1 MLKMNALQDASWKEH
16 WDIILKSIDKLTD
29 RTKFNYKM
37 IYYSLTGD
45 EELYKI
51 LALRQ
56 VTLYPCDIEAHD
68 NLAGVYY
75 SENNPKRFNNSMREY
90 KIILQL
96 DPERYKY
103 YQKIGRLYQKMTK
116 YDSSIYYYK
125 KSTEAVPD
133 ENYVYSQLA
142 KNYANQG
149 NWSEAISAMQTGMMV
164 GNEEIWMKTRI
175 LWYKKSLNMDTS
187 TEIINDL
194 NNILAVSDDFDDS
207 LHIYYQLEFAYYLFG
222 QTKSAVDYS
231 NLSKRFIE
239 SKYGLYRS
247 IFPIVQNDAELY
259 IDAGLMEEYKKHLTY
274 IENNAVSPD
283 ENIIPYFYSKY
294 YLYTENFDMLAATVD
309 DAEEGYGN
317 Y

>member
-1 MLKMNALQDASWKEH
+1 M
-16 WDIILKSIDKLTD
+16 T
-29 RTKFNYKM
+29 
-37 IYYSLTGD
+37 YYSLTGN
-45 EELYKI
+45 EVLYKK

-56 VTLYPCDIEAHD
+56 VTLYPSDIEAH
-68 NLAGVYY
+68 NSLAGVYY
-75 SENNPKRFNNSMREY
+75 SENNPKRFDNSMREY

-125 KSTEAVPD
+125 KYTEAVPD

-149 NWSEAISAMQTGMMV
+149 NWSEAINAMQTGMMV

-175 LWYKKSLNMDTS
+175 LWYKKLLNMDTS

-194 NNILAVSDDFDDS
+194 NNMLAVSDDFDDS
-207 LHIYYQLEFAYYLFG
+207 LHIYYQLKWAYNLFG
-222 QTKSAVDYS
+222 QNKVAVDYS
-231 NLSKRFIE
+231 NIIKSLNA
-239 SKYGLYRS
+239 SKYGLYRA
-247 IFPIVQNDAELY
+247 IFPIVEYDAELY
-259 IDAGLMEEYKKHLTY
+259 IDAGLKEAYKEYLIF

-294 YLYTENFDMLAATVD
+294 YLYTENFEMLAETVD